1 MTGLAAV
8 LAAFREATG
17 CAAAVWEAT
26 DGPLALIAG
35 DVPLP
40 APEAALP
47 AAPFHAELPGGVVV
61 VPFGGSRRGWVAV
74 QGGGTSGT
82 AERWGRFLAPICA
95 QWRRREDL
103 EGRTARELA
112 ERYEEIDLL
121 HTAAEI
127 LGRTVDVDETVQLIL
142 RAICDAVGARSGIVL
157 AHDAA
162 SDRLSCLAAF
172 GVARDDVPALNAA
185 DLFSPAA
192 RAFRDRASVLV
203 MADDAVSDTEAAMRD
218 GALLL
223 VPIVWAGGAQGQP
236 LGVVALSARRGGLA
250 FTSADTSLVAAV
262 AAQVGIA
269 IQNAALV
276 RDSTDRREFAREMQL
291 AHDLQMK
298 LLPKPQV
305 VAPHAAAGARVVPAE
320 SVGGDFYHLFRL
332 DAGRTGVMIGDVSGH
347 GYRAAMIMALA
358 LSAAAIHA
366 QQASDPG
373 AVLGALGESL
383 ADELEQTEM
392 FLTTCY
398 AVIDPAAGR
407 LHWANAGHPHA
418 FRLDASGTAHRLTAT
433 AAPLGMAIAP
443 PPAASS
449 AWAPT
454 APDGSSGD
462 LLVLFTDGLPDA
474 RNRRGQKYGEEKL
487 LALITKHRADPPTMI
502 VDRVFESVR
511 RHAGDSAGKDDLT
524 LVVVRT

>member
-1 MTGLAAV
+1 VTVLAAV

-17 CAAAVWEAT
+17 CAAAVWEEH
-26 DGPLALIAG
+26 DDRLVLVAG

-40 APEAALP
+40 STNAALP
-47 AAPFHAELPGGVVV
+47 VAPFHAELPGGVVT
-61 VPFGGSRRGWVAV
+61 VPFAGTRRGWVAV
-74 QGGGTSGT
+74 QGGGSTGT

-127 LGRTVDVDETVQLIL
+127 LGRTVKVDETVQLIL
-142 RAICDAVGARSGIVL
+142 QAICESVGTRIGVVL

-162 SDRLSCLAAF
+162 SDRLACLAAV

-192 RAFRDRASVLV
+192 RAFRDRVPVLV
-203 MADDAVSDTEAAMRD
+203 PAEDAVSDTEAALRD

-223 VPIVWAGGAQGQP
+223 VPVVWAGGGQGQP
-236 LGVVALSARRGGLA
+236 LGVVGLSARRAGVP
-250 FTSADTSLVAAV
+250 FTAADTSLVSAV

-332 DAGRTGVMIGDVSGH
+332 EGGRTGVMIGDVSGH

-366 QQASDPG
+366 QQGPDPG

-392 FLTTCY
+392 FLTACY

-407 LHWANAGHPHA
+407 LQWANAGHPHA
-418 FRLDASGTAHRLTAT
+418 FRVDATGVAHRLAAT
-433 AAPLGMAIAP
+433 SAPLGMAHAA
-443 PPAASS
+443 PPAAQGP
-449 AWAPT
+449 WAAT
-454 APDGSSGD
+454 APDGASGD

-474 RNRRGQKYGEEKL
+474 RNRKGQKYGEEKL
-487 LALITKHRADPPTMI
+487 LTLIAKHRTDPPANI
-502 VDRVFESVR
+502 VERVFDAVR
-511 RHAGDSAGKDDLT
+511 RHAGDAAGKDDLT

>member
-17 CAAAVWEAT
+17 CAAAVWEAV
-26 DGPLALIAG
+26 DGPLTLVAG

-40 APEAALP
+40 APDTALP
-47 AAPFHAELPGGVVV
+47 AAPFHAELPGGVAV
-61 VPFGGSRRGWVAV
+61 VPFGGARRGWVAV
-74 QGGGTSGT
+74 QGGGSAGT
-82 AERWGRFLAPICA
+82 AERWGRFLAPLCA

-112 ERYEEIDLL
+112 ERYVEIDLL

-127 LGRTVDVDETVQLIL
+127 LGRTVKVDETAQLIL
-142 RAICDAVGARSGIVL
+142 RAICEAVGARIGVVL
-157 AHDAA
+157 SHDAA
-162 SDRLSCLAAF
+162 SDRLSSLAAV
-172 GVARDDVPALNAA
+172 GVARDDVPVLNAA

-192 RAFRDRASVLV
+192 RAFRDRSAVHV
-203 MADDAVSDTEAAMRD
+203 GPDDPVSDTEAALRD
-218 GALLL
+218 GAMLL
-223 VPIVWAGGAQGQP
+223 VPVVWAGGGQGQP
-236 LGVVALSARRGGLA
+236 LGVVALSARRGGQA
-250 FTSADTSLVAAV
+250 FTPAETSLVAAV

-269 IQNAALV
+269 MQNAALV

-305 VAPHAAAGARVVPAE
+305 VAPHASAAARVVPAE

-332 DAGRTGVMIGDVSGH
+332 EAGRTGVMIGDVSGH

-366 QQASDPG
+366 QQGSDPG

-392 FLTTCY
+392 FLTACY
-398 AVIDPAAGR
+398 TVLDPAAGQ

-418 FRLDASGTAHRLTAT
+418 FRLDAAGSAHRLDAT
-433 AAPLGMAIAP
+433 AAPLGMAMAA
-443 PPAASS
+443 PPAAHSR
-449 AWAPT
+449 WVPT
-454 APDGSSGD
+454 APDGAAGD

-474 RNRRGQKYGEEKL
+474 RNRKGQKFGEQKL
-487 LALITKHRADPPTMI
+487 LALIAKHRADPPAMI
-502 VDRVFESVR
+502 VDRVFDAVR
-511 RHAGDSAGKDDLT
+511 RHAGDAAGTDDLT